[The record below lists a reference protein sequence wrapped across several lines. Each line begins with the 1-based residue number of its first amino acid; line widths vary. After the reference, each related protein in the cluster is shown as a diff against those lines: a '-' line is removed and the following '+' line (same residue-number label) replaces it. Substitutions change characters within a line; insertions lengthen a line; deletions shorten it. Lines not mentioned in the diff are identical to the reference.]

1 MVAALFV
8 VGSGAERGQGPF
20 HICEPWWCL
29 AQGGPS
35 LVAGITNLT
44 AQCFV
49 CILSLTLT
57 RTQEMLCLPLWF
69 SHRLKKQ
76 SKCRVQ
82 VTR

>member
-8 VGSGAERGQGPF
+8 VGSGAEGGQGPF
-20 HICEPWWCL
+20 HICEPWCL

-44 AQCFV
+44 AQCSV
-49 CILSLTLT
+49 CILPLTLT

-69 SHRLKKQ
+69 PHRLKKQ
-76 SKCRVQ
+76 SKRRVQ
-82 VTR
+82 VTW